1 VNGKEMK
8 HGDDRHEDGREPGP
22 DVTGDP
28 GEPCEDEGTELVR
41 ELLAQDAY
49 ALRPSPVPYDAVR
62 RRGQSLRQ
70 RRTMTVWGAVT
81 ALAVV
86 PAAAYAVTGHLKDPV
101 TLPPAAAGTSHSA
114 APSASA
120 KASPSPAPSGP
131 ARPATADQLLDGITF
146 EEAAKGLGICLG
158 DNNEHERKM
167 ARSAPTPSA
176 GWRKPM
182 ILPAADH
189 YRIILATRSTGDSN
203 TPGDGYFV
211 VAVKNGVTDPAQQ
224 QRLICNVKD
233 DKLSGLNTSAG
244 DSSGPDSGLVVPDI
258 NAQKLYMQSV
268 KRGPWKL
275 PFRWS
280 DIGTVGP
287 SVTRVTVSYGGGTSE
302 ATLDHGWFV
311 ASGVLEHEVTVAPR
325 VKGYDG
331 SGKLVYD
338 SDRDKT
344 YARDLP

>member
-1 VNGKEMK
+1 MNGEEMK
-8 HGDDRHEDGREPGP
+8 HGDDRHEDGRAPGP
-22 DVTGDP
+22 DMTGDP
-28 GEPCEDEGTELVR
+28 GEDEDTGLVR

-70 RRTMTVWGAVT
+70 RRTMTVWGVLT

-86 PAAAYAVTGHLKDPV
+86 PAAAYAVTGHLKDPTTV
-101 TLPPAAAGTSHSA
+101 SPAAAGTSHSA

-131 ARPATADQLLDGITF
+131 ARPATAEQLLDGITF
-146 EEAAKGLGICLG
+146 EEAAKGLDICLG
-158 DNNEHERKM
+158 DNNEQERKL
-167 ARSAPTPSA
+167 ARSAPTPST
-176 GWRKPM
+176 WREPM

-203 TPGDGYFV
+203 APGDGYFV
-211 VAVKNGVTDPAQQ
+211 VAVKDGETDPAQQ
-224 QRLICNVKD
+224 QRLICNVKND
-233 DKLSGLNTSAG
+233 ELSGLNMSTG
-244 DSSGPDSGLVVPDI
+244 GSSGPDSGLVVPDI

-268 KRGPWKL
+268 RDRGRWKL

-280 DIGTVGP
+280 DIGTVDP
-287 SVTRVTVSYGGGTSE
+287 SVTRVTVSYDGETSE

-311 ASGVLEHEVTVAPR
+311 ASGLLEHEVTVAPR
-325 VKGYDG
+325 IKGYDG

-338 SDRDKT
+338 SDQDKT
-344 YARDLP
+344 YSRNLP